1 MPSSGHCR
9 QRKDARICA
18 YAVRGLEP
26 EFSELFYLIYVYRC
40 CIDHETACARAL
52 CAICRGQALASSMV
66 RGDRDPTRMSQ
77 EQAQKASLACW
88 AALTTYNN
96 AIWMT
101 KPHAHTLCVR
111 FTEVSQ
117 LSNALSYGPY
127 GQSTTKVTTTTT
139 AQISMFD
146 EVNLSNT
153 ANR

>member
-1 MPSSGHCR
+1 MH
-9 QRKDARICA
+9 
-18 YAVRGLEP
+18 
-26 EFSELFYLIYVYRC
+26 
-40 CIDHETACARAL
+40 
-52 CAICRGQALASSMV
+52 
-66 RGDRDPTRMSQ
+66 MSQ
-77 EQAQKASLACW
+77 EQAQKASLACC
-88 AALTTYNN
+88 AALTTYNY

-117 LSNALSYGPY
+117 LSNALSY